1 MLKKELQ
8 ILRFGEPCVVVS
20 VFLKSD
26 LQECRNENV
35 NFNIASPTASTQG
48 ADRFHVLDLRLSLW
62 KGLLC
67 RAVWERSTRICIN
80 STLLL
85 SVT

>member
-8 ILRFGEPCVVVS
+8 ILHFGEPCVVS

-26 LQECRNENV
+26 LQEYRNENV

-48 ADRFHVLDLRLSLW
+48 ADRFHVLDLRLSLR

-67 RAVWERSTRICIN
+67 RAV
-80 STLLL
+80 
-85 SVT
+85 